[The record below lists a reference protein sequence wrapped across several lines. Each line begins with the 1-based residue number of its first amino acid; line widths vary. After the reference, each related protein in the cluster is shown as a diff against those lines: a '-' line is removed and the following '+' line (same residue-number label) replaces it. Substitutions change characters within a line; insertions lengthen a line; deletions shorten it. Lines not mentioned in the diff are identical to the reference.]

1 MRFYKLSTLLLLLIL
16 SVGCRSTKTL
26 TSGVGIDEGMTTKQI
41 IKEVG
46 KQQAHFKTLQAKVRF
61 DYTEGS
67 KSISHTVTL
76 RMEKDKTIW
85 LNAGVAGI
93 SLARALITQ
102 DNVKFYDKL
111 NNQYFDGDFSLLTRL
126 LGTEIDFEK
135 VQNIFLGEPI
145 FNLKHDAYVTLPNEE
160 SYVLQPKNQRALF
173 ELFFLINPG
182 FFKLDSQQLYQPKEN
197 RMLQIDYKKYQEV
210 SKQIF
215 PENIRIIAVEKNH
228 EIIIDLD
235 FNGISLNGEV
245 RFPFS
250 IPSGYKEIELE

>member
-1 MRFYKLSTLLLLLIL
+1 MRLYKLSVLLLILGL

-26 TSGVGIDEGMTTKQI
+26 TSTAEIDKSMTAKQI
-41 IKEVG
+41 IRENSKQEVR
-46 KQQAHFKTLQAKVRF
+46 FKTLQAKVRV
-61 DYTEGS
+61 DYTEGNS
-67 KSISHTVTL
+67 SNGATVNL
-76 RMEKDKTIW
+76 RIEKDKVIW
-85 LNAGVAGI
+85 MSAPLG
-93 SLARALITQ
+93 LARLMITQ
-102 DNVKFYDKL
+102 DSVRFYEKL
-111 NNQYFDGDFSLLTRL
+111 NNQYFDGDFSLLTKI

-135 VQNIFLGEPI
+135 IQNILLGEAI
-145 FNLKHDAYVTLPNEE
+145 FNLKDDTYIMVPNEE
-160 SYVLQPKNQRALF
+160 SYVLQPKDQRALF

-182 FFKLDSQQLYQPKEN
+182 FFKLDSQQLFQPNEK

-215 PENIRIIAVEKNH
+215 PENIRIIAVENNK

-235 FNGISLNGEV
+235 LKAITLNGEV

>member
-1 MRFYKLSTLLLLLIL
+1 MRLYKLSVLLFILGL

-26 TSGVGIDEGMTTKQI
+26 TSNAGIDKNMTAKQI
-41 IKEVG
+41 IRENS
-46 KQQAHFKTLQAKVRF
+46 KQNVRFKTLQAKVRV
-61 DYTEGS
+61 DYTEGNS
-67 KSISHTVTL
+67 SNGANVNL
-76 RMEKDKTIW
+76 RIEKDKVIW
-85 LNAGVAGI
+85 MSAPLG
-93 SLARALITQ
+93 LARLMITQ
-102 DNVKFYDKL
+102 DSVRFYEKL
-111 NNQYFDGDFSLLTRL
+111 NNQYFDGDFSLLTKI

-135 VQNIFLGEPI
+135 IQNILLGEAI
-145 FNLKHDAYVTLPNEE
+145 FNLKDDTYIMVPNEE
-160 SYVLQPKNQRALF
+160 SYVLQPKDQRALF

-182 FFKLDSQQLYQPKEN
+182 FFKLDSQQLFQPNEK

-215 PENIRIIAVEKNH
+215 PENIRIIAVENNK

-235 FNGISLNGEV
+235 LKAITLNGEV

>member
-1 MRFYKLSTLLLLLIL
+1 MRLYKLSVLLLILVL

-26 TSGVGIDEGMTTKQI
+26 TSSAEIDKGMNAKQI
-41 IKEVG
+41 IKETS
-46 KQQAHFKTLQAKVRF
+46 KQEARFKTLQAKVRF
-61 DYTEGS
+61 EYTQGE
-67 KSISHTVTL
+67 KSMSHTVTL
-76 RMEKDKTIW
+76 RMEKDKIIW

-93 SLARALITQ
+93 SLARVMITQ
-102 DNVKFYDKL
+102 DSVKFYDKL
-111 NNQYFDGDFSLLTRL
+111 NNQYFDGNFSLLTRL

-145 FNLKHDAYVTLPNEE
+145 FNLKEDTYVILPNDE

-182 FFKLDSQQLYQPKEN
+182 FFKLDSQQLFQPLEK

-215 PENIRIIAVEKNH
+215 PENIRIIAVEKND

-235 FNGISLNGEV
+235 FKAISLNGEV